1 MKLLR
6 QFLIILIIC
15 FIGDVLSKVV
25 HIPLPG
31 SIIGMV
37 LLFICLFSGIIKL
50 EMIQEISKFL
60 IDHLAFFFIPAGV
73 GLIAYAEILKKNLL
87 PILVICFVTTFLVM
101 IVTGW
106 TIQIIKKR
114 LNNKTKHDNSFIA
127 NDNTVVLTDSP
138 FENK

>member
-15 FIGDVLSKVV
+15 FIGEVLSKVM

-37 LLFICLFSGIIKL
+37 LLFICLLTGIIKL
-50 EMIQEISKFL
+50 ETIQEISKFL

-73 GLIAYAEILKKNLL
+73 GLLAYVEILKKNLV

-106 TIQIIKKR
+106 TVQTIKER
-114 LNNKTKHDNSFIA
+114 LNNKTIRNNNFIETDNK
-127 NDNTVVLTDSP
+127 VVLTDSP
-138 FENK
+138 FKNR